1 MHIMPYQANR
11 IVIAAISAL
20 LWFAGDGSVFAQK
33 VRSLDPEKAVTQY
46 ALDRWGI
53 EEGLPVKT
61 VTSLV
66 QTRDGYLWVG
76 TQEGLARFDGLRFHV
91 FDKRNTALRVNNIET
106 LFESR
111 DGTLWVGTRGAGL
124 MRYRDGLLTPH
135 PRNDSLANGK
145 VSAIGE
151 DDSGALWVTTFDDG
165 LYRFDA
171 DGGMRRFDTED
182 GLPSEKLNALHVEPN
197 GRVWIGTRGAGVAL
211 YEDGRFTRM
220 TTDDGL
226 PSDDITVLYEDAGGN
241 LWIGTRDGGL
251 ARRKKNGR
259 LETFTTDDG
268 LSGNGINALFQDRAG
283 SLWIG
288 TARNGLNRFREGRFE
303 HFTTADGL
311 ASDVIHALYQD
322 REGSLWI
329 GAEGGGL
336 ERLWNGKFM
345 PYTTKEG
352 FPVETAYAVY
362 EAADGSIWAG
372 SQGGGVTRL
381 RDGVFTTYTTDD
393 GLPHDYVFSLA
404 GDAGGNLWIGTPKGL
419 VRYRDG
425 VFTTYTTD
433 DGLPSNVIY
442 ALYSDSKDNLWIGTN
457 DGLARYRDGA
467 FTTYTTDDGLSSNDV
482 TVILEGQR
490 GELWVGTYVGGL
502 NLMIDGEVAARY
514 TKDDG
519 LLSDYVLTLYEDAD
533 GVLWFGLREGGLYR
547 LEDGRL
553 TRYTTVE
560 GLFNDTIQQILED
573 DAGNLWMTTNLGLFY
588 VAREEL
594 NAFARGEVGKI
605 TSVAFDRSDGL
616 KSREFMGGFQPA
628 GWKARDGRLWFPSND
643 GIVAVDPDAVP
654 VNEAPPPVVIE
665 QVTMDGE
672 PLALAGEM
680 RIRPGHHK
688 FEFHYVGLSL
698 IASKKVRYE
707 YRLEGEDADWVKAG
721 TRRTAY
727 YSNLS
732 PGDYRFYVRAVNA
745 DGVWSTGEA
754 TVSLYLEPF
763 FYQTL
768 WFRILSLLSLL
779 ALAFT
784 AYRLRINRLKAREQE
799 LERVVAERTRDLR
812 LEKEKT
818 ERALRETE
826 RARAVIEEQAE
837 QLREMDRIK
846 TRFFSNISHEFRT
859 PLTLNIGPLEN
870 ALTGMYGSLSETL
883 RKQLEIMLRNSRRLL
898 RLINQLLDL
907 SKLESGRMELKVQ
920 PGNVVDFIEGIML
933 SFTAFTEKRGI
944 DLRFETEK
952 EETTLYFDHQ
962 NLEKVFFNLLS
973 NAVKFTPDGGR
984 IEVRIEEGPAEIGE
998 DVYEAVRVTVR
1009 DSGPGIP
1016 EGEQPYIFDRFHQ
1029 VDGAVH
1035 RIQEGTGIGLS
1046 LVKELVELHGG
1057 DIEVESEPGAGAVF
1071 TVTLPKGTAH
1081 FKNAQVFKEAVPDDG
1096 HPARGAMVEVAVL
1109 DEEEALHAEVS
1120 ADVTPEA
1127 GDDRPA
1133 ILIIDDNPDIRAY
1146 VASCLR
1152 EHYALY
1158 VGRDG
1163 RDGLEKAR
1171 RHRPSLIISDVMMP
1185 VMNGYELCRAV
1196 KSDETINHIPVILL
1210 TSKASVED
1218 KITGLEAGADDYIA
1232 KPFSAREL
1240 LARVH
1245 NLLRLREQQSALK
1258 KLNKEL
1264 VRINDALRE
1273 ASEMKSQLLSIASH
1287 DMKNPLTAIREFAN
1301 IIKEELDPESHLI
1314 ELLDLVYDSTNQML
1328 RLITQ
1333 LLDSAALESGKL
1345 ELDLKP
1351 VSLGELAQTVVRRN
1365 ERQAEKK
1372 GQRIVCTLASK
1383 HGLLVKADAERI
1395 LEAMDNLISNAIK
1408 YSPHGKNIHVMVSR
1422 VDGEAHFSVRDEG
1435 PGLTDED
1442 KRKLFGKFQ
1451 KLSAQP
1457 TGGESS
1463 TGLGLSIVKQVVEM
1477 HEGRVWAESKPGQ
1490 GSIFTLALP
1499 ALPVAPRE
1507 DHPPRPQPRPDPP
1520 AQDRRPA

>member
-1 MHIMPYQANR
+1 M
-11 IVIAAISAL
+11 
-20 LWFAGDGSVFAQK
+20 FAQK

-61 VTSLV
+61 VTALL
-66 QTRDGYLWVG
+66 QTRDGYLWAG
-76 TQEGLARFDGLRFHV
+76 TQEGLARFDGL
-91 FDKRNTALRVNNIET
+91 
-106 LFESR
+106 
-111 DGTLWVGTRGAGL
+111 G
-124 MRYRDGLLTPH
+124 
-135 PRNDSLANGK
+135 
-145 VSAIGE
+145 
-151 DDSGALWVTTFDDG
+151 
-165 LYRFDA
+165 
-171 DGGMRRFDTED
+171 
-182 GLPSEKLNALHVEPN
+182 
-197 GRVWIGTRGAGVAL
+197 
-211 YEDGRFTRM
+211 
-220 TTDDGL
+220 
-226 PSDDITVLYEDAGGN
+226 SDI
-241 LWIGTRDGGL
+241 
-251 ARRKKNGR
+251 
-259 LETFTTDDG
+259 
-268 LSGNGINALFQDRAG
+268 
-283 SLWIG
+283 
-288 TARNGLNRFREGRFE
+288 
-303 HFTTADGL
+303 
-311 ASDVIHALYQD
+311 IHALFQD

-329 GAEGGGL
+329 GAESGGL
-336 ERLWNGKFM
+336 ERLWNGKFT

-352 FPVETAYAVY
+352 FPADAAYAVY

-381 RDGVFTTYTTDD
+381 RDGTFRAFTTAD

-404 GDAGGNLWIGTPKGL
+404 GDAGENLWIGTAKGL
-419 VRYRDG
+419 VHYRAG
-425 VFTTYTTD
+425 AFTTFTTA
-433 DGLPSNVIY
+433 DGLPANAVY
-442 ALYSDSKDNLWIGTN
+442 ALSSDSQDNLWIGTTG
-457 DGLARYRDGA
+457 GLVRYRDGA
-467 FTTYTTDDGLSSNDV
+467 FTTFTTADGLSSNDI
-482 TVILEGQR
+482 TVILEGR
-490 GELWVGTYVGGL
+490 NGALWVGTYDGGL
-502 NLMIDGEVAARY
+502 NLMIDGKVAARY
-514 TKDDG
+514 TTTDG
-519 LLSDYVLTLYEDAD
+519 LLSNYVLTLYEDAD

-547 LEDGRL
+547 LENGRL

-594 NAFARGEVGKI
+594 DAFARGEVEQI

-628 GWKARDGRLWFPSND
+628 GWKGRDGRLWFPSNA
-643 GIVAVDPDAVP
+643 GIVAVDPARLAINDV
-654 VNEAPPPVVIE
+654 PPPIVIE
-665 QVTMDGE
+665 QVAMDGK
-672 PLALAGEM
+672 PLPPGGEM
-680 RIRPGHHK
+680 RIRPGRHR
-688 FEFHYVGLSL
+688 FEFHYAGLSL
-698 IASKKVRYE
+698 IASKKVRYA
-707 YRLEGEDADWVKAG
+707 YRLAGEDEDWVEAG

-732 PGDYRFYVRAVNA
+732 PGEYRFYVRAVNA
-745 DGVWSTGEA
+745 DGVWSTGAA
-754 TVSLYLEPF
+754 TVSFYLEPF

-768 WFRILSLLSLL
+768 WFWMLSPLTLLLIG
-779 ALAFT
+779 FT
-784 AYRLRINRLKAREQE
+784 GYRLRIDRLKAREQE
-799 LERVVAERTRDLR
+799 LERVVAERTRDLQ

-818 ERALRETE
+818 ETALRETE

-837 QLREMDRIK
+837 RLRAMDRIK

-870 ALTGMYGSLSETL
+870 ALTGRYGSLSETL
-883 RKQLEIMLRNSRRLL
+883 RRQMEIMLRNSRRLL

-920 PGNVVDFIEGIML
+920 PANVVDFIEGIMR

-944 DLRFETEK
+944 DLQFETEK

-984 IEVRIEEGPAEIGE
+984 IEVGIEEGPAEIGE
-998 DVYEAVRVTVR
+998 NVCEAVRITVR

-1016 EGEQPYIFDRFHQ
+1016 QGERPYIFDRFHQ

-1057 DIEVESEPGAGAVF
+1057 VIEVESEPGAGAVF

-1081 FKNAQVFKEAVPDDG
+1081 FKNARVFGEAVPGDG
-1096 HPARGAMVEVAVL
+1096 HPARGPMVEVAVL
-1109 DEEEALHAEVS
+1109 DEDEALHADVS
-1120 ADVTPEA
+1120 ADVTPDE
-1127 GDDRPA
+1127 GDDRPTL
-1133 ILIIDDNPDIRAY
+1133 LIIDDNPDIRAY
-1146 VASCLR
+1146 VAGCLR

-1158 VGRDG
+1158 MGRDG

-1196 KSDETINHIPVILL
+1196 KSDEAINHIPVILL

-1218 KITGLEAGADDYIA
+1218 KIIGLEAGADDYIA

-1264 VRINDALRE
+1264 VRINGVLRE

-1301 IIKEELDPESHLI
+1301 VIKEELDPESHLI
-1314 ELLDLVYDSTNQML
+1314 ELLDLVYDSTDQML

-1345 ELDLKP
+1345 ELVQEP
-1351 VSLGELAQTVVRRN
+1351 VSLAELARTVVRRN

-1372 GQRIVCTLASK
+1372 DQRIVCTPASE

-1395 LEAMDNLISNAIK
+1395 LETMDNLISNAIK
-1408 YSPHGKNIHVMVSR
+1408 YSPHGKNIYVTVSR
-1422 VDGEAHFSVRDEG
+1422 VDGEVRFAVRDEG
-1435 PGLTDED
+1435 PGLTGED

-1463 TGLGLSIVKQVVEM
+1463 SGLGLSIVKQVVEM
-1477 HEGRVWAESKPGQ
+1477 HGGRVWAESEPGR
-1490 GSIFTLALP
+1490 GSTFTLALP
-1499 ALPVAPRE
+1499 ALQAAVRE
-1507 DHPPRPQPRPDPP
+1507 DHPPRPQSRPGPP
-1520 AQDRRPA
+1520 PQARRPA

>member
-1 MHIMPYQANR
+1 MPFGASR
-11 IVIAAISAL
+11 IFIALASTL
-20 LWFAGDGSVFAQK
+20 LWVAGGGFAFAQP

-61 VTSLV
+61 VTALL

-111 DGTLWVGTRGAGL
+111 DGTLWVGTRGGGL
-124 MRYRDGLLTPH
+124 MRYRDGSLTPH
-135 PRNDSLANGK
+135 PLNDRLANGRI
-145 VSAIGE
+145 SAIDE
-151 DDSGALWVTTFDDG
+151 DETGALWVSTFDAG

-171 DGGMRRFDTED
+171 DGGMRRFTTED
-182 GLPSEKLNALHVEPN
+182 GLPSDDLNALHVEPE
-197 GRVWIGTRGAGVAL
+197 GRVWIGTRGAGVAV
-211 YEDGRFTRM
+211 YEDGRFSRM
-220 TTDDGL
+220 TTAEGL
-226 PSDDITVLYEDAGGN
+226 PSDDVTALYEDAEGN
-241 LWIGTRDGGL
+241 LWVGTRDGGL
-251 ARRKKNGR
+251 ARRSRNGR
-259 LETFTTDDG
+259 LDTFTVADG
-268 LSGNGINALFQDRAG
+268 LSGNGINVLCQDRAG

-303 HFTTADGL
+303 HFTSDDGL
-311 ASDVIHALYQD
+311 GSDVIHALFQD

-336 ERLWNGKFM
+336 ERLWNGKFT

-352 FPVETAYAVY
+352 FPTDAAYAVY
-362 EAADGSIWAG
+362 EAADGAIWAG

-381 RDGVFTTYTTDD
+381 RNGAFTTYTTAD
-393 GLPHDYVFSLA
+393 GLPHNFVFSLT
-404 GDAGGNLWIGTPKGL
+404 GDAGGNVWIGTAKGLVRYRDGAFTTYTTEDGLPANAIYALYTDSKDHLWIGTTGGL

-425 VFTTYTTD
+425 VFTTYTTE
-433 DGLPSNVIY
+433 
-442 ALYSDSKDNLWIGTN
+442 
-457 DGLARYRDGA
+457 
-467 FTTYTTDDGLSSNDV
+467 DGLSSNDI
-482 TVILEGQR
+482 TVILESRNG
-490 GELWVGTYVGGL
+490 GLWVGTYVGGL
-502 NLMIDGEVAARY
+502 NLLIDGKVAAQY
-514 TKDDG
+514 TKADG

-533 GVLWFGLREGGLYR
+533 GALWFGLREGGLYR

-573 DAGNLWMTTNLGLFY
+573 GTGRLWMTTNLGLFY
-588 VAREEL
+588 VTREQL
-594 NAFARGEVGKI
+594 NAFARGELEKI
-605 TSVAFDRSDGL
+605 TPVAFDRSDGL

-628 GWKARDGRLWFPSND
+628 GWKARDGRLWFPSNN
-643 GIVAVDPDAVP
+643 GLVAVDPARPAINDV
-654 VNEAPPPVVIE
+654 PPPVVIE
-665 QVTMDGE
+665 RITLDGE
-672 PLALAGEM
+672 PLVSDGET

-698 IASKKVRYE
+698 IASEKVRYV
-707 YRLEGEDADWVKAG
+707 YRLAGEDAGWVEAG

-727 YSNLS
+727 YSNLR
-732 PGDYRFYVRAVNA
+732 PGEYRFYVRAVNA
-745 DGVWSTGEA
+745 DGVWSSGEA
-754 TVSLYLEPF
+754 MVSFYLEPF

-768 WFRILSLLSLL
+768 WFRVLSVLFLLFVG
-779 ALAFT
+779 FT
-784 AYRLRINRLKAREQE
+784 AYRLRINRLKARGQE

-812 LEKEKT
+812 LAKEKT
-818 ERALRETE
+818 ETALRETE

-944 DLRFETEK
+944 DLQFETER
-952 EETTLYFDHQ
+952 EETILYFDPQ

-973 NAVKFTPDGGR
+973 NAMKFTPDGGR
-984 IEVRIEEGPAEIGE
+984 IEVRVEEGPAAIGE
-998 DVYEAVRVTVR
+998 HICEAVRIIVR
-1009 DSGPGIP
+1009 DTGPGIP
-1016 EGEQPYIFDRFHQ
+1016 EEELPYIFNRFHQ

-1057 DIEVESEPGAGAVF
+1057 DIEVESEPGSGAVF

-1081 FKNAQVFKEAVPDDG
+1081 LKNAGVAEDEGDDPADG
-1096 HPARGAMVEVAVL
+1096 HPARGPMVEVVVL
-1109 DEEEALHAEVS
+1109 DEDETLHADVW
-1120 ADVTPEA
+1120 ADVMPEE

-1133 ILIIDDNPDIRAY
+1133 ILIVDDNPDIRAY
-1146 VASCLR
+1146 VAGCLR

-1196 KSDETINHIPVILL
+1196 KSDEGINHIPVILL

-1245 NLLRLREQQSALK
+1245 NLMRLREQQSALK
-1258 KLNKEL
+1258 AMNEEL
-1264 VRINDALRE
+1264 VRINGALLE

-1301 IIKEELDPESHLI
+1301 IIKDELDPESHLI
-1314 ELLDLVYDSTNQML
+1314 ELLDLVYDSTDQML

-1345 ELDLKP
+1345 ELERAP
-1351 VSLGELAQTVVRRN
+1351 VSLAELARTVVRRN

-1372 GQRIVCTLASK
+1372 GQRIVCALTSE
-1383 HGLLVKADAERI
+1383 HSLLVEADAERI

-1408 YSPHGKNIHVMVSR
+1408 YSPHGKTIHVTVSR
-1422 VDGEAHFSVRDEG
+1422 LDGEVYFAVRDEG

-1457 TGGESS
+1457 TAGESS

-1477 HEGRVWAESKPGQ
+1477 HEGRVWAESEPGR
-1490 GSIFTLALP
+1490 GSTFSLAFPAFPGTL
-1499 ALPVAPRE
+1499 RE
-1507 DHPPRPQPRPDPP
+1507 DHPPHPQPRTDAPSP
-1520 AQDRRPA
+1520 DRRPA

>member
-1 MHIMPYQANR
+1 M
-11 IVIAAISAL
+11 
-20 LWFAGDGSVFAQK
+20 FAQNA
-33 VRSLDPEKAVTQY
+33 RSLDPEKAVTQY

-61 VTSLV
+61 VTALL

-91 FDKRNTALRVNNIET
+91 FDKRNTALRVNNVET

-135 PRNDSLANGK
+135 PLNDSLANGRI
-145 VSAIGE
+145 SAIGE
-151 DDSGALWVTTFDDG
+151 DEAGALWVSTFDAG

-171 DGGMRRFDTED
+171 GGGLRRFTTED
-182 GLPSEKLNALHVEPN
+182 GLPSDDLNALHVEPN
-197 GRVWIGTRGAGVAL
+197 GRVWIGTRGAGLAVYDA
-211 YEDGRFTRM
+211 GRFTRM
-220 TTDDGL
+220 TTADGL
-226 PSDDITVLYEDAGGN
+226 PSDDVTVLYEDAGGD

-251 ARRKKNGR
+251 VRRGR
-259 LETFTTDDG
+259 TGRFDTFTTADG
-268 LSGNGINALFQDRAG
+268 LSGNGINALYQDRAG

-303 HFTTADGL
+303 HFTSADGL
-311 ASDVIHALYQD
+311 GSDIIHALFQD

-329 GAEGGGL
+329 GTESGGL
-336 ERLWNGKFM
+336 ERLWNGKFT

-352 FPVETAYAVY
+352 FPTDAAYAVY

-381 RDGVFTTYTTDD
+381 RDGTFRTFTTDD
-393 GLPHDYVFSLA
+393 GLPHNFVFSLA
-404 GDAGGNLWIGTPKGL
+404 GDAGENLWIGTAKGL
-419 VRYRDG
+419 VHYRDG
-425 VFTTYTTD
+425 AFTTFTTD
-433 DGLPSNVIY
+433 DGLPANAVY
-442 ALYSDSKDNLWIGTN
+442 ALYSDTKDNLWIGTTG
-457 DGLARYRDGA
+457 GLVRYRDGA
-467 FTTYTTDDGLSSNDV
+467 FTTFTTDDGLSSNDV
-482 TVILEGQR
+482 TVILEGR
-490 GELWVGTYVGGL
+490 NGALWVGTYVGGL
-502 NLMIDGEVAARY
+502 NLMIDGKVAARY
-514 TKDDG
+514 TTADG
-519 LLSDYVLTLYEDAD
+519 LLSDYVLTLYEDVE

-594 NAFARGEVGKI
+594 NAFARGEVERI

-628 GWKARDGRLWFPSND
+628 GWKGRDGRLWFPSND
-643 GIVAVDPDAVP
+643 GLVAVDPARLAINDV
-654 VNEAPPPVVIE
+654 PPPIVIE
-665 QVTMDGE
+665 RVAMDGK
-672 PLALAGEM
+672 PLPLGGEI
-680 RIRPGHHK
+680 RIRPGHHR
-688 FEFHYVGLSL
+688 FEFHYAGLSL
-698 IASKKVRYE
+698 IASKKVRYA
-707 YRLEGEDADWVKAG
+707 YRLAGEDEDWVEAG

-732 PGDYRFYVRAVNA
+732 PGKYRFYVRAVNA
-745 DGVWSTGEA
+745 DGVWSTGAA
-754 TVSLYLEPF
+754 TVSFYLEPF

-768 WFRILSLLSLL
+768 WFRMLSLLTLL
-779 ALAFT
+779 FIGFT
-784 AYRLRINRLKAREQE
+784 GYRLRIDRLKAREQE
-799 LERVVAERTRDLR
+799 LERVVAERTRDLQR
-812 LEKEKT
+812 EKEKT
-818 ERALRETE
+818 ETALRETE
-826 RARAVIEEQAE
+826 RAREEAETQREIAERARTVIEEQAE
-837 QLREMDRIK
+837 RLREMDRIK

-870 ALTGMYGSLSETL
+870 ALTGVYGSLSETL

-907 SKLESGRMELKVQ
+907 SKLESGRMELRVQ

-933 SFTAFTEKRGI
+933 SFTAFTEKRDI
-944 DLRFETEK
+944 ELRFETEK

-998 DVYEAVRVTVR
+998 IVCEAVRITVR

-1016 EGEQPYIFDRFHQ
+1016 EGELPHIFDRFHQ

-1057 DIEVESEPGAGAVF
+1057 VIEVESEPGAGAVF

-1081 FKNAQVFKEAVPDDG
+1081 FKNARVFEEAAPADG

-1109 DEEEALHAEVS
+1109 DEDEMLHADVL
-1120 ADVTPEA
+1120 ADVTPDE

-1133 ILIIDDNPDIRAY
+1133 LLIIDDNPDIRAY
-1146 VASCLR
+1146 VAGCLR

-1171 RHRPSLIISDVMMP
+1171 RYRPSLIISDVMMP

-1196 KSDETINHIPVILL
+1196 KSDEAINHIPVILL

-1264 VRINDALRE
+1264 VRINGVLRE

-1314 ELLDLVYDSTNQML
+1314 ELLDLVYDSTDQML

-1345 ELDLKP
+1345 ELVQEP
-1351 VSLGELAQTVVRRN
+1351 VSLAELARTVVRRN
-1365 ERQAEKK
+1365 ERQAQKK
-1372 GQRIVCTLASK
+1372 GQRIVCTPASE
-1383 HGLLVKADAERI
+1383 HGLLVKADAERM

-1408 YSPHGKNIHVMVSR
+1408 YSPHGKSIHVTVSR
-1422 VDGEAHFSVRDEG
+1422 VDGEVHFAVRDEG

-1477 HEGRVWAESKPGQ
+1477 HGGRVWAESEPGR
-1490 GSIFTLALP
+1490 GSTFTLALP
-1499 ALPVAPRE
+1499 ALQAAVRE
-1507 DHPPRPQPRPDPP
+1507 DHPPRPKPHPDPP
-1520 AQDRRPA
+1520 SQDRRPA